1 MVASWSSAGEAGV
14 TFGAILSAGL
24 APDTG
29 AGTGAEIGAGVGV
42 RAGAGVGATGVSE
55 FFLRKM
61 FSISFL
67 F

>member
-14 TFGAILSAGL
+14 TFGAIFSAGL
-24 APDTG
+24 VPDTG
-29 AGTGAEIGAGVGV
+29 AGIGAEI
-42 RAGAGVGATGVSE
+42 GAGVGATGVSE